1 MGKIFEEGKIYKYEA
16 NQWWEYKPLSSH
28 AVLDEVL
35 AILMQDYKTLSKNNM
50 DHKASGIHRSI
61 VLIKNYRRKNFI

>member
-1 MGKIFEEGKIYKYEA
+1 MCEFYNYRIGNFECGFYE
-16 NQWWEYKPLSSH
+16 EEKPLSSH

-35 AILMQDYKTLSKNNM
+35 AILTQDYKTLSKNNM
-50 DHKASGIHRSI
+50 DHKANGIHRAI